1 MRIEQVILKNLIHN
15 REFASKVLPF
25 IKPEYF
31 NGNGEKV
38 LLVEIILF
46 IEKYRNMPSIEAL
59 SISLNEKKGLHDE
72 TLKDALKIL
81 YCDYDENTDLKW
93 LFDSTEKFCQDA
105 AIFNAIKDSMDI
117 LDGTNKNLDRGSIP
131 ELLSNAL
138 AVSFDSHIGHDYLAN
153 SDDRYETY
161 HENIKNIPFDIDIL
175 NLITRGGFREKTLNV
190 FLAGPKVGK
199 SLVMCHIA
207 SSYLLKGKNVL
218 YITMEMAEER
228 IAERIDA
235 NLLNLSVADVSAISK
250 EEFQK
255 RIDRLQERTTGK
267 LIIKEYPTGTASVS
281 HFRALLND
289 LKLKKSFTPDAIFI
303 DYLNICASSRL
314 KLGGAVNA
322 YLYVKNIAEELRG
335 LAVELKVPIISATQ
349 MNRCLDIN
357 TKVIE
362 KIKGEITLKELQV
375 NDSILSYNGYVNV
388 NEIYP
393 IEIQKVY
400 KITTK
405 TLKEIV
411 CSSKHI
417 FPTSKGMESIDNSL
431 TVGDDLYIYD
441 SESNMKMDTIISIE
455 EYGKVETLDINV
467 SGNNLFFANGILT
480 HNSGATSS
488 DPGMENVSES
498 YGTAATVDFMAAI
511 ISNEELAKLNQFV
524 FIQLA
529 SRYGD
534 VNYFKRFTVGV
545 DKSKMRLYN
554 CEESGQSNLIDSG
567 QPARPGTVSKY
578 NQLKV

>member
-138 AVSFDSHIGHDYLAN
+138 AVSFDSHIGHDYLTN

-235 NLLNLSVADVSAISK
+235 NLLNLSVADVSTISK

-267 LIIKEYPTGTASVS
+267 LIIKEYPTGSASVS
-281 HFRALLND
+281 HFRSLLND
-289 LKLKKSFTPDAIFI
+289 LKLKKNFTPDAIFV
-303 DYLNICASSRL
+303 DYLNICSSSRL
-314 KLGGAVNA
+314 KLGGTVNT
-322 YLYVKNIAEELRG
+322 YLYIKSIAEELRG

-349 MNRCLDIN
+349 LNRTGAASNDPSMEN
-357 TKVIE
+357 TSDCIFVDE
-362 KIKGEITLKELQV
+362 KIRLLDGSIKKISDIKPGDQIISHDEFKTVMFVHHKTPKECITIRLR
-375 NDSILSYNGYVNV
+375 SG
-388 NEIYP
+388 
-393 IEIQKVY
+393 
-400 KITTK
+400 
-405 TLKEIV
+405 KEICV
-411 CSSKHI
+411 SKDHI
-417 FPTSKGMESIDNSL
+417 FPTDKGRKSFNTGLMI
-431 TVGDDLYIYD
+431 GD
-441 SESNMKMDTIISIE
+441 
-455 EYGKVETLDINV
+455 
-467 SGNNLFFANGILT
+467 
-480 HNSGATSS
+480 
-488 DPGMENVSES
+488 
-498 YGTAATVDFMAAI
+498 
-511 ISNEELAKLNQFV
+511 KLNS
-524 FIQLA
+524 I
-529 SRYGD
+529 
-534 VNYFKRFTVGV
+534 
-545 DKSKMRLYN
+545 
-554 CEESGQSNLIDSG
+554 
-567 QPARPGTVSKY
+567 
-578 NQLKV
+578 